1 MRHVATHHSLPTGP
15 NVPYAIVGPK
25 CSAPTDLIATI
36 ASRHTSAVQVSYGVV
51 DPVFSDVNSY
61 SYFYRTVPS
70 YIKYV
75 EPIAAILE
83 HFDWKIIGTVIQTD
97 KSYFSLT
104 VEALVD
110 IFSTKHNSTKYNLLT
125 TLSLHDHF
133 HLKGRKLQENVRIFV
148 ALVEEK
154 YKADTLCAAFKSG
167 LTGSGFVWILLGD
180 YVEGWRRSLHVLN
193 CTEEEM
199 LLAVESTLI
208 LTNSVQVMHN
218 KFNSIRKQNQSVFW
232 EDFRAHLKVS
242 TGLDFDKKCTL
253 RVLQAYDAVW
263 SIADALKLT
272 LREEKHIIQQPVN
285 RSITYQ
291 GHLESTQQVKTLH
304 KALNKNMKKNSFRA
318 TSGEIKFTNESN
330 SPQSPITLI
339 CQMQKGTIVPVGIH
353 TKEQNISDLDF
364 TFYGNNLSWQ
374 GEGPPRD
381 RPVLVFQV
389 VELWIIVIMLIL
401 TALGIAYAMVI
412 LIVNCVYRKHKV
424 IKASSPYINIL
435 LITGCI
441 LGFLIIPV
449 LSIENLDTD
458 HVLPEIVYLIFCN
471 IRTWMINISLTLAF
485 GALIV
490 KTWRVY
496 VVFKNPWAR
505 ARPYKD
511 RNLLCMVGVLLLFDI
526 IRLSISSWR
535 TLFKLIVVIVPSS
548 NAYFTKDAYR
558 ICQVGN
564 DSEYEFHLEPLLWLC
579 SNIGFKLMLL
589 LLGIYLV
596 FKTRKIKQKYFQD
609 ARYIGSAMYA
619 TVISC
624 GLGVPF
630 SLGLMY
636 ILQEDIGF
644 VITATTILFCSFF
657 ILSVIFLPRFT
668 LLRKYKKKVPTAVL
682 FELNPSFPLRRPSQI
697 QLSALEKRKCKVESP
712 SKMSAVTVTT
722 LLSPDTDGTGLGGFN
737 DTEWEPA
744 YEDNPLALS
753 SNCPEDGKCRT

>member
-193 CTEEEM
+193 CTEKEM

-232 EDFRAHLKVS
+232 EDFRVHLKVS
-242 TGLDFDKKCTL
+242 TGLDFDKKCAL

-291 GHLESTQQVKTLH
+291 GHLDSTQQVKTLH
-304 KALNKNMKKNSFRA
+304 KALNKNMKKFSFRA

-339 CQMQKGTIVPVGIH
+339 FQMQKGTIVPVGIH
-353 TKEQNISDLDF
+353 TEEQNRSDLDF
-364 TFYGNNLSWQ
+364 TFFGNNLSWQ

-401 TALGIAYAMVI
+401 TALGIAYAIVI

-435 LITGCI
+435 IIIGCI
-441 LGFLIIPV
+441 LGLLIIPV

-471 IRTWMINISLTLAF
+471 IRAWMVNISLTLAF

-511 RNLLCMVGVLLLFDI
+511 RNLLCMVGVLLLIDLI
-526 IRLSISSWR
+526 TLSISNWR
-535 TLFKLIVVIVPSS
+535 NPLRLIVLIVPSI
-548 NAYFTKDAYR
+548 NVHFIKDAYR
-558 ICQVGN
+558 ICQLG
-564 DSEYEFHLEPLLWLC
+564 DLIYEFDLESFVWFCFGISL
-579 SNIGFKLMLL
+579 KLILF
-589 LLGIYLV
+589 LV
-596 FKTRKIKQKYFQD
+596 GTCLAFKTRKIKHKHFQD
-609 ARYIGSAMYA
+609 SRYIASTIYA
-619 TVISC
+619 TVIVC
-624 GLGVPF
+624 GVGVPF
-630 SLGLMY
+630 SIGLMY
-636 ILQEDIGF
+636 TLQEDVGF
-644 VITATTILFCSFF
+644 AVSSLIILFCSIL
-657 ILSVIFLPRFT
+657 ILSAVFLPRFA
-668 LLRKYKKKVPTAVL
+668 LLRRYKESVPSDVL
-682 FELNPSFPLRRPSQI
+682 LSLNPSFPVAKPTILPTNI
-697 QLSALEKRKCKVESP
+697 PNEKRECNRSWVTSTAQLIAP
-712 SKMSAVTVTT
+712 STAVSSS
-722 LLSPDTDGTGLGGFN
+722 LKNS
-737 DTEWEPA
+737 EWEPA
-744 YEDNPLALS
+744 Y
-753 SNCPEDGKCRT
+753 TV